1 MGGNP
6 GLIPGPEILLLAQV
20 QFWIEMDLV
29 DRPDR
34 HDSVLQEMGRPD

>member
-1 MGGNP
+1 MGVVPRLNFGQ
-6 GLIPGPEILLLAQV
+6 GIWLLAQV
-20 QFWIEMDLV
+20 QIWIEMDLV